1 MLFIKH
7 ICLGRK
13 QTFPT
18 RDAQL
23 AYISGWKAQLYSP
36 LDEMVYDFK
45 TLYAVLSDVLAAA

>member
-45 TLYAVLSDVLAAA
+45 TLYSVLFDVLAAA